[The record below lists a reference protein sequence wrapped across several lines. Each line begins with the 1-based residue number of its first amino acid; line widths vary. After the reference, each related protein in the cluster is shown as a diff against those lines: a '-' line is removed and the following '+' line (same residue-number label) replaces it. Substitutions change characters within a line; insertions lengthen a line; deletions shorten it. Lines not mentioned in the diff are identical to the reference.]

1 LTSVFRGA
9 GICNA
14 ECTSSLKDELGYRTA
29 IHPKHSL
36 RLKEINT
43 SEAQFHSSNIPRNSI
58 YFLELTGNIFLRFGT
73 TGFGK
78 TMDADAETSF
88 SIRIAT
94 ENKADPKVT

>member
-1 LTSVFRGA
+1 VPGYA
-9 GICNA
+9 MPN
-14 ECTSSLKDELGYRTA
+14 CTSSLIDELIDYRTA
-29 IHPKHSL
+29 IHPKNSL
-36 RLKEINT
+36 RLKEITT
-43 SEAQFHSSNIPRNSI
+43 SEAQFDSSNIPRNSI

-78 TMDADAETSF
+78 TMDADAEPSF